1 MDNLIASCT
10 IEVSKLTSSMGYL
23 SDRCV
28 GSHAL
33 SFDIPNRS
41 EWNMLAA
48 HKAANP
54 PEAVQH
60 SNDELRN
67 ETQDQQN

>member
-1 MDNLIASCT
+1 MDNLIAFCT
-10 IEVSKLTSSMGYL
+10 IEASKLKSWMGYL
-23 SDRCV
+23 PDRCV

-48 HKAANP
+48 HRAANP
-54 PEAVQH
+54 PEAVPH
-60 SNDELRN
+60 SNDELRDEN
-67 ETQDQQN
+67 QDQQN